1 MNVVKAAGHRVHAAN
16 KRLAEAIA
24 GASEIA
30 GKIPKS
36 DLDRLLDPSRHV
48 CLSAELAEL
57 ACVEAERAIKA

>member
-36 DLDRLLDPSRHV
+36 DLARLLDPSRHV
-48 CLSAELAEL
+48 GLSAEL